1 VQCTLEATEYCYA
14 QMLEDKSQ
22 RTIVHT
28 QFQDEVLDVRSE
40 VVIDMPKMTGVQ
52 YEKKVCD
59 FLTPSVA

>member
-1 VQCTLEATEYCYA
+1 
-14 QMLEDKSQ
+14 MLEDKSQ
-22 RTIVHT
+22 RTIVYT